1 MSSSSKMS
9 NITSGRAGR
18 WKTRLGIPATLT
30 VMVSA
35 MVGLCAMFI
44 SLDAQ
49 NRITSESREAFDR
62 AANAFQREWMADAE
76 VMDAALQLICSDPAM
91 DKALASGN
99 IETLRAKAAP
109 LLERLGDNNCIVRF
123 NFHTPQS
130 GQDLGASDAP
140 GVWGTKVKPSILTG
154 IELEPTGVLT
164 ATVVRPC
171 YDGDKIVGYLKLG
184 REIKHLTRRLK
195 DTQGMEFAIA
205 VSKELI
211 DRDKWSEETKSQARR
226 NDWDQSA
233 TSIIVYETVP
243 TVPDEAVRRLDDG
256 SLKSDD
262 FRISAED
269 RNYRATLRYLND
281 SYGQRI
287 ARIVMMRDITT
298 ASAAASHTVKHASLA
313 CGAVGLAILV
323 FLFSPFWRIG
333 KQTGDLTSGTAAA
346 DTSKPKEKVCF
357 TPDERT
363 FEPVVQTRPP
373 APAEPKAARSVIR
386 SEFANDPDMIEI
398 IGQFVKHLDDFV
410 TDMTGALDNNCYEEL
425 RRLAH
430 QLKGAGGGYG
440 YQSLTDA
447 ARTLEDA
454 AKQQDRE
461 AATLAMSELNE
472 LCRAVNAGWKTAD
485 FVEEIA

>member
-1 MSSSSKMS
+1 MSTRLEMS
-9 NITSGRAGR
+9 NIESGRAGR

-35 MVGLCAMFI
+35 MVGVCAMFV

-49 NRITSESREAFDR
+49 NRITAESREAFDR

-76 VMDAALQLICSDPAM
+76 VMDAALHLICSDPAM
-91 DKALASGN
+91 NVALASGN
-99 IETLRAKAAP
+99 IDTLRAKAAP
-109 LLERLGDNNCIVRF
+109 LLEHLGDNNCIVRF

-130 GQDLGASDAP
+130 GQDAGSLKTP
-140 GVWGTKVKPSILTG
+140 GVSGSKTKPSISTG

-164 ATVVRPC
+164 ATVVHAC

-211 DRDKWSEETKSQARR
+211 DRDRWSQETKPQVRR
-226 NDWDQSA
+226 NDWNQSA
-233 TSIIVYETVP
+233 TSIIVYETVG
-243 TVPDEAVRRLDDG
+243 TVPDEAITHLDDG
-256 SLKSDD
+256 SLKADNI
-262 FRISAED
+262 RISSD
-269 RNYRATLRYLND
+269 GRHYRATLRDLNN
-281 SYGQRI
+281 SRGQRI
-287 ARIVMMRDITT
+287 ARIVMMRDITLAS
-298 ASAAASHTVKHASLA
+298 ASAAQTVKHSALA

-323 FLFSPFWRIG
+323 FLFSPFWGVR
-333 KQTGDLTSGTAAA
+333 KETGGLNSRCIAA
-346 DTSKPKEKVCF
+346 SVEKPKVKVHF
-357 TPDERT
+357 TSDERT
-363 FEPVVQTRPP
+363 FEPVVRTNPTP
-373 APAEPKAARSVIR
+373 TAAPKTVRGAIR
-386 SEFANDPDMIEI
+386 SEFASDPDMIEI
-398 IGQFVKHLDDFV
+398 IGQFVEHLDGFLA
-410 TDMTGALDNNCYEEL
+410 DMTRALDNNCYEEL

-440 YQSLTDA
+440 YQSLTDT

-454 AKQQDRE
+454 AKDQDRE
-461 AATLAMSELNE
+461 AASLAMSELNE